1 MLRLNIF
8 AKQLNLE
15 GLEPSFFLVR
25 EDMQSDVLMKVRS
38 LAQEVSERE
47 GCQLYDVEFSG
58 GPQGRVLRIFIE
70 RSEGQVSLDD
80 CANVSRGL
88 NLVLDSQD
96 LVPGGQYELEVSSPG
111 IERRLS
117 ELWHFEKAVGQPIR
131 LRTSEAVSGGLDDV
145 KPQTLID
152 GELLAVSDG
161 QLKVLKDGREWM
173 VPRAAVTKAHVRF
186 VVPDKSLKGKKK
198 R

>member
-1 MLRLNIF
+1 
-8 AKQLNLE
+8 
-15 GLEPSFFLVR
+15 
-25 EDMQSDVLMKVRS
+25 MQSDELMKVRG
-38 LAQEVSERE
+38 LAQQVSERE

-88 NLVLDSQD
+88 NLVLDNQD

-117 ELWHFEKAVGQPIR
+117 EVWHFEKAVGQPIR
-131 LRTSEAVSGGLDDV
+131 VRTLEPLTGGLDEV
-145 KPQTLID
+145 APQTLLD
-152 GELLAVSDG
+152 GDLLAVTDG

-173 VPRAAVTKAHVRF
+173 VPLAMVAKAHVRF